1 MLRALESVGL
11 IKSSSLE
18 KWFTSIAIKRSIQF
32 GSATNGV
39 ELFPKLVKVLIQS
52 GLVNASLVT
61 RCSVAEL
68 VTAAHQVANM
78 FAMIALK
85 SEFAMVGLVLALKS
99 F

>member
-11 IKSSSLE
+11 IKSSLPE
-18 KWFTSIAIKRSIQF
+18 KWFISIATKQSIQF
-32 GSATNGV
+32 ASATNGA

-68 VTAAHQVANM
+68 VTAAHQVANT

-85 SEFAMVGLVLALKS
+85 SEFATVGRVLALKN